1 MSTFYLAGFIES
13 RVTDRVTDQV
23 TDSEI
28 TILRLL
34 YENPAYTY
42 SQLARKIGISRK
54 TVAVGMKS
62 LQEKDL
68 IERIGTNKKGYWK
81 LNVKHWE

>member
-13 RVTDRVTDQV
+13 RVTD
-23 TDSEI
+23 SEI

-34 YENPAYTY
+34 YEDPAYTY

>member
-13 RVTDRVTDQV
+13 RVTDRV